1 MTASS
6 NSNRPP
12 SNVIRLPKQQTTV
25 DYLKTEAPNRQL
37 IRAIKAYY
45 ARDNITP
52 KVWIEKERLGTGDF
66 VYTIRSNLVFVVP
79 PRIKNA

>member
-1 MTASS
+1 MTVSSSS
-6 NSNRPP
+6 NPKP
-12 SNVIRLPKQQTTV
+12 SPKVIHLQKRTA
-25 DYLKTEAPNRQL
+25 DYLKSETASRQL
-37 IRAIKAYY
+37 LRAIKAYY

-66 VYTIRSNLVFVVP
+66 VYAIRSNMVFVVP